1 MSTASVDCDG
11 GCEGRLGRGGG
22 GGSSSGSSG
31 SGSSSGGSRFWL
43 GWWRG
48 GDVDVTAGGD
58 GVGGDS
64 GGGDECEGKRDGVV
78 AVLMVLVEAG

>member
-1 MSTASVDCDG
+1 M
-11 GCEGRLGRGGG
+11 
-22 GGSSSGSSG
+22 
-31 SGSSSGGSRFWL
+31 